1 MVSIAGYARIS
12 VDEELG
18 ADNPSIENQK
28 AIISEY
34 AAAHFPDASLAF
46 FEDRDRSGYTFEQRE
61 GYQAMRAALRAGR
74 FSIVIVKDFSR
85 FSRRNSLGLYELEV
99 LRDEGVRIISIGDG
113 VDYPTRDDWLAIQF
127 RFLMNEMPVTDT
139 SKKVRAVIRSRQSRG
154 EWICAVP
161 YGYYLHPLHKNEI
174 LVDEEGARAVRRIY
188 ELYNAGWGY
197 RRIAAYLTEH
207 GYPTGLQ
214 LAAKQ
219 LRARGADAS
228 KLERRASP
236 VWNANSVAKVLG
248 NDFYIGTLRQG
259 MWQRP
264 GINKGDRRTDPSA
277 HQVFPGHHPAIL
289 DAGTFEQAQEQ
300 ARRRTRT
307 PYRGERKYPHP
318 YSGLLFCADCGS
330 PMFGV
335 SYPNRPAGYLCGAYH
350 RRGRKACTSHHIH
363 ERTLDDSMRAYLTA
377 VRDSMAGALVQLGE
391 TRQEAMAAT
400 LAGQLSALS
409 AEEEQLRRELEAS
422 TRERIRQLLAAPDR
436 EAVIHQ
442 TFDRLE
448 RQYHDELDGLARR
461 KALLERESSQRAALT
476 KNIESVLA
484 EFDRLLTAGRFS
496 RQDLQLLVE
505 RIEVDAEGTVTICLK
520 SSIAELTALLQ
531 NQASP

>member
-1 MVSIAGYARIS
+1 MLSIAGYARIS
-12 VDEELG
+12 VDEEPS

-28 AIISEY
+28 SIISEY
-34 AAAHFPDASLAF
+34 TAAHFPDASLTF

-161 YGYYLHPLHKNEI
+161 YGYYLHPLHKNQI
-174 LVDEEGARAVRRIY
+174 CIDEEGARAVRRIY

-236 VWNANSVAKVLG
+236 IWNANSVAKILG

-264 GINKGDRRTDPSA
+264 GINKADRRTDPSA
-277 HQVFPGHHPAIL
+277 HQVFPNHHPAIL
-289 DAGTFEQAQEQ
+289 DRETFEHAQEQ
-300 ARRRTRT
+300 ARRRTHT

-330 PMFGV
+330 PMFGI

-350 RRGRKACTSHHIH
+350 RRGRAACTSHHIH
-363 ERTLDDSMRAYLTA
+363 ERTLDDSMRAYLST
-377 VRDSMAGALVQLGE
+377 VRDRMADALTQLDE
-391 TRQEAMAAT
+391 TRRETLAAT
-400 LAGQLSALS
+400 LADRLSALA

-422 TRERIRQLLAAPDR
+422 TRERLRQLVASPDR
-436 EAVIHQ
+436 EAAIHQ

-448 RQYHDELDGLARR
+448 RRYHDELDALSRK

-476 KNIESVLA
+476 ENLESALA
-484 EFDRLLTAGRFS
+484 RFDRLLAAGHFT
-496 RQDLQLLVE
+496 RQDLQLLSE
-505 RIEVDAEGTVTICLK
+505 RIEVDAAGTVTIQLK
-520 SSIAELTALLQ
+520 SDITELLE
-531 NQASP
+531 SEE